1 MISQLIESDDDLEPE
16 GTAETI
22 PEDKRGQETRNIS
35 KRNKQDVVQRLRRL
49 GQLADDNFTLDA
61 TVMVEKES
69 GDGPLKHTPV
79 PLRAKL
85 DTGCDSYLISYERI
99 MEAGIN
105 SDLLHPIEP
114 GRQIKLESIG
124 EVVVVPEM
132 EVKLTW
138 YQNRSMKS
146 RDTTFL
152 VVKDAPFDL
161 LLSSDHLVEEIRS
174 PALIL
179 AGRRKAA
186 CR

>member
-1 MISQLIESDDDLEPE
+1 MISQLIESEEDLEPE

-22 PEDKRGQETRNIS
+22 PEDKYGQETRNIS
-35 KRNKQDVVQRLRRL
+35 KGNKQGVIQRLRRL
-49 GQLADDNFTLDA
+49 GQLANDNFTVDA
-61 TVMVEKES
+61 TVLVEKET
-69 GDGPLKHTPV
+69 GEGPLRHNPV

-99 MEAGIN
+99 IEAGIN
-105 SDLLHPIEP
+105 LNLLRPIEK

-161 LLSSDHLVEEIRS
+161 LLSSEHLIEEIRS

-179 AGRRKAA
+179 ARRRKNA